1 MAFGLVGLDAKSF
14 YAGHEYGVINMVLS
28 AALRCV
34 RVSHYD
40 TQKILFKLSEETMTH
55 FKRASEMTFDDMNS
69 FVPEMDIFAS
79 LHERGMMR
87 MFMN

>member
-1 MAFGLVGLDAKSF
+1 
-14 YAGHEYGVINMVLS
+14 
-28 AALRCV
+28 
-34 RVSHYD
+34 
-40 TQKILFKLSEETMTH
+40 MTH